1 LLAYCF
7 GVRVLTW
14 NIWWRHGA
22 FEERQAAIEDV
33 LVAEAADVICLQEV
47 WANENGDHQGQLI
60 ADRLGCDM
68 ATTDG
73 PFFNGWSV
81 NNVVLS
87 RFPITLAR
95 TVSLPAAD
103 GSPSHRRAVVAHLD
117 TPWGIWPVISTHL
130 EHRFDHSATRSV
142 QAVALLN
149 LVNELRGDPTRD
161 APVII
166 GGDLNAVPDSDE
178 IRVLTGRTAAPVP
191 GLVLND
197 CWEQVG
203 DGPGHTWS
211 GRNPNLPASA
221 WPNRRLDYL
230 MVSWPRP
237 RPFGNPMRAWLAG
250 DAAAVVSPSD
260 HFAVV
265 ADFRTDSPAPSTA
278 TGTAT

>member
-1 LLAYCF
+1 
-7 GVRVLTW
+7 VRVLTW

-22 FEERQAAIEDV
+22 FAERQLAVERV
-33 LVAEAADVICLQEV
+33 LTEQAADVVCLQEV

-60 ADRLGCDM
+60 ADRLGYEM
-68 ATTDG
+68 ASTDG

-87 RFPITLAR
+87 RFPIMHATTHALP
-95 TVSLPAAD
+95 SLD
-103 GSPSHRRAVVAHLD
+103 GSPSHRRAVVALLD
-117 TPWGIWPVISTHL
+117 TPSGQWPIVSTHL

-142 QAVALLN
+142 QARALLS

-161 APVII
+161 APVIV

-178 IRVLTGRTAAPVP
+178 IRLLTGRSAAPIP

-211 GRNPNLPASA
+211 AGNPNLATSA

-237 RPFGNPMRAWLAG
+237 RPFGNPIRAWLAG
-250 DAAAVVSPSD
+250 NTAKGSDGDVTPSD
-260 HFAVV
+260 HYGVV
-265 ADFRTDSPAPSTA
+265 ADFRTDSKP
-278 TGTAT
+278 